1 MKGNHE
7 GKGKAS
13 RENEEESRVGKNRN
27 QMKNDE

>member
-1 MKGNHE
+1 MEGSQE

-13 RENEEESRVGKNRN
+13 RENEEESSVGKNRN